1 MIGFIITIAEP
12 DLSVLATQVPS
23 IPNAVIIITVAAGV
37 GIFLIM
43 AMLRILF
50 RIPLKYVLLALYVF
64 TFIFSVFI
72 PKSFLAVA
80 FDSGGVTTGP
90 ITVPFIMALGIGM
103 SLVRS
108 DRDSQDDSFGLVSIC
123 SIGPILAVMLLGIFY
138 TPSGASYSAIS
149 VPLVETTSDVA
160 AAFTTGIP
168 MYLKEV
174 ALALLP
180 IMVMFAIFQLIT
192 GMFKKRPLKRIGIGV
207 IYTYIGLVLFLTG
220 VNVGFMPAGHY
231 IGTLIGSLD
240 YNWILIP
247 LGMVIG
253 YFIVK
258 AEPAVHVLNKQV
270 AEISNGAV
278 SSKAM
283 QRSLS
288 IGVAISVGIAMLRVV
303 TSISILWFL
312 IPGYLI
318 AIILSFIVPNI
329 FVGIAFDS
337 GGVTSGPMTAAF
349 ILPLAMGACEAL
361 GGNILLDAF
370 GAVAMVAMTP
380 LITVQIMG
388 LASKRKMARIQLV
401 SNIPDDDIIDY
412 EEVMVNA

>member
-1 MIGFIITIAEP
+1 MNKNLKGKIKESLSSVLPITVIVLILSITVSPMPIGTLVLFMAGAALLIVGMGFFTLGADMSMLPFGEGAGEQITKIGKLGIILPICFLIGFIITIAEP

-220 VNVGFMPAGHY
+220 GKRRIYAG
-231 IGTLIGSLD
+231 
-240 YNWILIP
+240 WP
-247 LGMVIG
+247 L
-253 YFIVK
+253 YRHPYW
-258 AEPAVHVLNKQV
+258 EP
-270 AEISNGAV
+270 
-278 SSKAM
+278 
-283 QRSLS
+283 
-288 IGVAISVGIAMLRVV
+288 
-303 TSISILWFL
+303 
-312 IPGYLI
+312 
-318 AIILSFIVPNI
+318 
-329 FVGIAFDS
+329 
-337 GGVTSGPMTAAF
+337 
-349 ILPLAMGACEAL
+349 
-361 GGNILLDAF
+361 
-370 GAVAMVAMTP
+370 
-380 LITVQIMG
+380 G
-388 LASKRKMARIQLV
+388 L
-401 SNIPDDDIIDY
+401 
-412 EEVMVNA
+412 